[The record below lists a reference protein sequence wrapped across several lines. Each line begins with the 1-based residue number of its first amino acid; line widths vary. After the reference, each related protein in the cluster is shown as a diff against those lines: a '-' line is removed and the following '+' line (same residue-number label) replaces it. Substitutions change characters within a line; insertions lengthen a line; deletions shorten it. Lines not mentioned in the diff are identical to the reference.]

1 MLSIGR
7 RAMLLIGIL
16 AAMGTVSLGGN
27 LIAGHIS
34 AQSGSTKTIY
44 ACVRDRI
51 GVVVIRSEFEG
62 CGTNWTPVEWNV
74 QGPQGPTGEQGL
86 RGAPGPAG
94 ANGLASPAGAIGP
107 AGPPGSRGARGDQ
120 GQAGLQGSIG
130 LAGPQGPWGDTGLAG
145 SAGPTGPQG
154 ERGPGGPAGF
164 VGLKGEA
171 GNQGETG
178 PAGSQGVPGPQGAAG
193 PLGPPGLSEI
203 EMISQV
209 SSFNSSSKLAQISCP
224 QGKSATGGGA
234 FVSLGNIHVTF
245 SQPLVSSGK
254 AIGWRARAAEHTSTS
269 SSWNFTVYAICAK
282 VG

>member
-51 GVVVIRSEFEG
+51 GVVVIRSEFEE

-94 ANGLASPAGAIGP
+94 ANGLAGPAGAIGP

-154 ERGPGGPAGF
+154 ERGPGGPAG
-164 VGLKGEA
+164 
-171 GNQGETG
+171 
-178 PAGSQGVPGPQGAAG
+178 

-203 EMISQV
+203 KMISQV

>member
-51 GVVVIRSEFEG
+51 RVVVIRSEFEG

-94 ANGLASPAGAIGP
+94 ANGLAGPAGAIGP

-120 GQAGLQGSIG
+120 GQAGLQGSA
-130 LAGPQGPWGDTGLAG
+130 LLVPRAP
-145 SAGPTGPQG
+145 
-154 ERGPGGPAGF
+154 
-164 VGLKGEA
+164 
-171 GNQGETG
+171 GET
-178 PAGSQGVPGPQGAAG
+178 PA
-193 PLGPPGLSEI
+193 
-203 EMISQV
+203 
-209 SSFNSSSKLAQISCP
+209 
-224 QGKSATGGGA
+224 
-234 FVSLGNIHVTF
+234 
-245 SQPLVSSGK
+245 
-254 AIGWRARAAEHTSTS
+254 WRAVLGLLDHKAKEGQEDLPDS
-269 SSWNFTVYAICAK
+269 SDSREKPAIREKPGQQALREIQ
-282 VG
+282 GLRDLPGH